1 MVQDMPNKSFER
13 SMNHNYMIL
22 SKCDF
27 FGSNETKGEDYR
39 LKMLLEND
47 IAGLIPI
54 THRMVNGESKY
65 YYEINSLQSLD
76 RLWAKKEIR
85 IHELRALLLGCIN
98 LFERL
103 EEYLLDLSLIHI

>member
-65 YYEINSLQSLD
+65 YYWRSCQRAQISARVP
-76 RLWAKKEIR
+76 RLI
-85 IHELRALLLGCIN
+85 
-98 LFERL
+98 
-103 EEYLLDLSLIHI
+103 S

>member
-1 MVQDMPNKSFER
+1 MK
-13 SMNHNYMIL
+13 
-22 SKCDF
+22 
-27 FGSNETKGEDYR
+27 TKGEDYR

-103 EEYLLDLSLIHI
+103 EEYLLDGSQVYYKTRIYLY